1 MTAIKVIVHNEQ
13 ESRTVEALINLLNG
27 GKSNNICKEY
37 SNEHTYEAYPRF
49 VFGNSSY
56 INTCLL
62 NDKISLTNFELLTID
77 ELRRLWIQDER
88 SAFSKDSDLKKYR
101 IVWNEYRQFTNKHL
115 QPIMER
121 SATIEA
127 YDVFHATQVWH
138 AKYVNEN
145 TGNVISC
152 KQLS

>member
-27 GKSNNICKEY
+27 GKSNNICKNY
-37 SNEHTYEAYPRF
+37 GVYDTYPRF
-49 VFGNSSY
+49 VFGNSEF
-56 INTCLL
+56 INTFTL
-62 NDKISLTNFELLTID
+62 DHFYKIDNELLTID
-77 ELRRLWIQDER
+77 ELRTLWIQDER
-88 SAFSKDSDLKKYR
+88 SAFLKNSDLKNYR
-101 IVWNEYRQFTNKHL
+101 IVWNEYRQFNNENLK
-115 QPIMER
+115 PIIEN

-127 YDVFHATQVWH
+127 YDVFHATQLWR

>member
-27 GKSNNICKEY
+27 GKSNNICKNY
-37 SNEHTYEAYPRF
+37 GVYDTYPRF
-49 VFGNSSY
+49 VFGNSEF
-56 INTCLL
+56 INTFTL
-62 NDKISLTNFELLTID
+62 DHFYKIDNELLTID
-77 ELRRLWIQDER
+77 ELRTLWIQDER
-88 SAFSKDSDLKKYR
+88 SAFFKDSDLKNYR
-101 IVWNEYRQFTNKHL
+101 IVWNEYRQFNNENLK
-115 QPIMER
+115 PIIEN

-127 YDVFHATQVWH
+127 YDVFHATQLWR